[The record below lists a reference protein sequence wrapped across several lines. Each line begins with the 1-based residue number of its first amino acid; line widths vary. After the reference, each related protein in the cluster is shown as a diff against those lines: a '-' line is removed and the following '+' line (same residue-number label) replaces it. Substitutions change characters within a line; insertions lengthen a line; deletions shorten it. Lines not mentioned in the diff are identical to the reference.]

1 MKIRNIDV
9 DQEEVKRIA
18 CFSDFVLDTINTA
31 FKYEIAKLDKKD
43 LISAEPVSAAN
54 ISNCPIHKFAN
65 IDYCNIANLIHTIPI
80 YLTKEQPNKCS
91 KKDRETN
98 ENKIDLLG
106 AYFSN
111 QSNGT
116 PYIEIYVQKIKES
129 VKNDTE
135 YKWLFTKV
143 LIHELAH
150 AALDIYNWEKFSGIN
165 NMPYTPD
172 FGVWREEST
181 ANALTLM
188 IIKRT
193 NNEEFYSYAKEFM
206 KKQPKEYQLGVLM
219 EDFGYETFMSVMRN
233 KIEGVQPDLKKAWL
247 TDVKKLSREW
257 LKDLNKKPDT
267 SELKE
272 WNKKLTK

>member
-31 FKYEIAKLDKKD
+31 FKYEIAKLDKKE

-80 YLTKEQPNKCS
+80 YLTKEQPNNYIKNND
-91 KKDRETN
+91 DREESIEKGTN
-98 ENKIDLLG
+98 EDKIDRLG

-233 KIEGVQPDLKKAWL
+233 KIDGPSNQTDDWLDYVNNNPTPDK
-247 TDVKKLSREW
+247 
-257 LKDLNKKPDT
+257 
-267 SELKE
+267 LKE

>member
-31 FKYEIAKLDKKD
+31 FKYEVAKLDKKD
-43 LISAEPVSAAN
+43 LISSEPVSDAN
-54 ISNCPIHKFAN
+54 ISNCPIYKFAN

-80 YLTKEQPNKCS
+80 YLKKERPNKCS

-98 ENKIDLLG
+98 EDKIDRLG

-233 KIEGVQPDLKKAWL
+233 KIDGPSNQTDDWLDYVNNNPTPDK
-247 TDVKKLSREW
+247 
-257 LKDLNKKPDT
+257 
-267 SELKE
+267 LKE